1 VDPVPPAAP
10 SASSAPDTTWRRVLT
25 RRYRRHFLTGAPAG
39 TPHEVADRLLGV
51 QAQVP
56 SCAEQAVAVR
66 GPAPAAV
73 RAGLADGTL
82 LRTWAARGTLHLLS
96 AEAAPAQLALLA
108 AARTWEKG
116 AWQRQFA
123 SAAEIGR
130 LAELVATIL
139 PGRSLTRDELVAE
152 LDRHVTPELAER
164 LGSGWGTLLKPLAW
178 QGLIVNGEPRG
189 SRPTFTDPATW
200 TGRPFGLPEPD
211 EAARVLVPAYLDVHG
226 PASPTAFD
234 AWLLRGGTRRP
245 TLRRWFAELVEDGV
259 IAPVTVHDDGHAP
272 DGAQPDADPE
282 PRYARVADLD
292 DLAADSPWDPD
303 EQVRLLPAFDQWIL
317 GPGTGEAA
325 VLAPRHRARV
335 SRTAGWIAPVVL
347 HRGRVVGTWED
358 EDTEPDW
365 FDGERLPSAAALAA
379 ERERRR
385 RLIAARR

>member
-1 VDPVPPAAP
+1 VPPP
-10 SASSAPDTTWRRVLT
+10 ITPGSDTTWRRVLA
-25 RRYRRHFLTGAPAG
+25 RRLRRHFLTGPPAA
-39 TPHEVADRLLGV
+39 TPHQVAERLLGV

-56 SCAEQAVAVR
+56 SCAERVVAVR

-82 LRTWAARGTLHLLS
+82 LRTWAARGTLHLL
-96 AEAAPAQLALLA
+96 AADAAPAQLALLA
-108 AARTWEKG
+108 AARSWEKG

-123 SAAEIGR
+123 TAAEIGR

-164 LGSGWGTLLKPLAW
+164 LGSGWGTVLKPLAW
-178 QGLIVNGEPRG
+178 QGLVVNGEPRG

-200 TGRPFGLPEPD
+200 TGRPFVLPDAD
-211 EAARVLVPAYLDVHG
+211 EAARLLVPAYLDVFG

-259 IAPVTVHDDGHAP
+259 ITPVTVHDGERA
-272 DGAQPDADPE
+272 AADPE
-282 PRYARVADLD
+282 QRYARVADLD
-292 DLAADSPWDPD
+292 ELAADPLDVEE
-303 EQVRLLPAFDQWIL
+303 EQVRLLPAFDQWVL
-317 GPGTGEAA
+317 GPGTGEVA
-325 VLAPRHRARV
+325 VLAPRHRPRV
-335 SRTAGWIAPVVL
+335 SRAAGWIAPVVV
-347 HRGRVVGTWED
+347 HRGRIVGTWED
-358 EDTEPDW
+358 EDTEPEW
-365 FDGERLPSAAALAA
+365 FEGERLPSSAALAA

-385 RLIAARR
+385 GLLAARGVTRQA

>member
-1 VDPVPPAAP
+1 MPPAP
-10 SASSAPDTTWRRVLT
+10 SPASSAPDTTWRRVLA
-25 RRYRRHFLTGAPAG
+25 RRYRRHFLTGPPAA

-56 SCAEQAVAVR
+56 SCADEAVAVR

-73 RAGLADGTL
+73 RAGLADGSL
-82 LRTWAARGTLHLLS
+82 LRTWAARGTLHLLT

-116 AWQRQFA
+116 AWQREFA
-123 SAAEIGR
+123 TAAEIGR

-152 LDRHVTPELAER
+152 LDRHVSPELAQR
-164 LGSGWGTLLKPLAW
+164 LGSGWGTVLKPLAW

-189 SRPTFTDPATW
+189 ARPTFTDPATR
-200 TGRPFGLPEPD
+200 TGRPFVLPEPD
-211 EAARVLVPAYLDVHG
+211 AAARLLVPAYLDVFG

-259 IAPVTVHDDGHAP
+259 IVPVTVHDDP
-272 DGAQPDADPE
+272 GAEQ
-282 PRYARVADLD
+282 RYTRVADLE
-292 DLAADSPWDPD
+292 DLATDPPDTDD
-303 EQVRLLPAFDQWIL
+303 ELVRLLPAFDQWVL

-325 VLAPRHRARV
+325 VLAPHHRPRV
-335 SRTAGWIAPVVL
+335 SRTAGWIAPVVV

-365 FDGERLPSAAALAA
+365 FDGEPRPCAAALAA
-379 ERERRR
+379 ERARRR
-385 RLIAARR
+385 RLVRDRR

>member
-1 VDPVPPAAP
+1 MPPAP
-10 SASSAPDTTWRRVLT
+10 SSASSAPETTWRRVLA
-25 RRYRRHFLTGAPAG
+25 RRHRRHFLSGPPAA
-39 TPHEVADRLLGV
+39 TPQEVAGRLLGV

-56 SCAEQAVAVR
+56 SCAEEAVAVR

-73 RAGLADGTL
+73 RAGLADGSL

-116 AWQRQFA
+116 AWQREFA
-123 SAAEIGR
+123 TAAEIGR
-130 LAELVATIL
+130 LAELVTTIL

-152 LDRHVTPELAER
+152 LDRHVTPELADR

-178 QGLIVNGEPRG
+178 QGLIVNGDPRG
-189 SRPTFTDPATW
+189 GRPTFTDPATRA
-200 TGRPFGLPEPD
+200 GRPFSLPDPD
-211 EAARVLVPAYLDVHG
+211 AAARVLVPAYLDVYG

-245 TLRRWFAELVEDGV
+245 TLRRWFAELVEVGV
-259 IAPVTVHDDGHAP
+259 IAPVTVHDDPARDPGP
-272 DGAQPDADPE
+272 RDPGSRDPE
-282 PRYARVADLD
+282 QRYARTADLD
-292 DLAADSPWDPD
+292 ELATDPPPD
-303 EQVRLLPAFDQWIL
+303 DPPVRLLPAFDQWVL
-317 GPGTGEAA
+317 GPGTAEAT

-335 SRTAGWIAPVVL
+335 SRAAGWIAPVVV

-365 FDGERLPSAAALAA
+365 FDGEERPSAAALAA

-385 RLIAARR
+385 RLVRAPL